1 MTNHELIKNSFEEI
15 SPSEELLEKTLSQST
30 KRARKNIHAKRVLTA
45 AFAACAVLV
54 LGVTAA
60 AAGGYIDFDAVF
72 GDYIKVP
79 NSELAASMT
88 GSVSDLRYKVSDKN
102 YKFTVKGAVGDERN
116 AMVILELSRTDG
128 TPVTEHFNFDT
139 DEKFLSSRHN
149 NFEIRTAFEDLGVS
163 CGYGYR
169 INEEGNIEIHIEGNS
184 SESINGKIFKAY
196 GENFYPGEQY
206 FTMLNEE
213 NIYYGLNDGK
223 WAYYYIKTDTPADFD
238 DSSLRLLDL
247 EWEVSFRYT
256 ASQDSIKTL
265 TCKDLSQ
272 EFIYYQNIREMI
284 GKEDSGDG
292 TTIYYSSPDLLAT
305 TENKAKAELI
315 EIGAVN
321 GRIAFNYK
329 HNEYEIIETES
340 SRRYS
345 IESSQKNEM
354 YIIYKD
360 GTHFPVTCS
369 SYSTSQSGSDENVY
383 MEVDFYY
390 STDDDLKTFIE
401 LDKAEAFYINGV
413 IYKLE

>member
-15 SPSEELLEKTLSQST
+15 SPSEELLAKTLSQST
-30 KRARKNIHAKRVLTA
+30 NNPHKNIHAKRVLTA

-79 NSELAASMT
+79 NSELAASMI
-88 GSVSDLRYKVSDKN
+88 GNVSDLRYKVSDKN

-116 AMVILELSRTDG
+116 AMFILELSRTDG

-139 DEKFLSSRHN
+139 DEKFLNSRHN
-149 NFEIRTAFEDLGVS
+149 GFDVRTAFEDLNCSG
-163 CGYGYR
+163 GYGYR
-169 INEEGNIEIHIEGNS
+169 INEEGNIEIHLEGNG
-184 SESINGKIFKAY
+184 SESINGKIFKVY
-196 GENFYPGEQY
+196 GENFYTAEY
-206 FTMLNEE
+206 FLLLNEK
-213 NIYYGLNDGK
+213 NIYYGLNNGK
-223 WAYYYIKTDTPADFD
+223 WAYYHSKTNTPADFD

-256 ASQDSIKTL
+256 ASEDSIKTL

-272 EFIYYQNIREMI
+272 EFIYYQDIREMI
-284 GKEDSGDG
+284 GKEDSDDG
-292 TTIYYSSPDLLAT
+292 TTRYYSSPDLLTT

-321 GRIAFNYK
+321 GRITFNYK

-340 SRRYS
+340 PRRYS
-345 IESSQKNEM
+345 VDSSQKNEM

-360 GTHFPVTCS
+360 GTHFPVTSGSCS
-369 SYSTSQSGSDENVY
+369 SSQSGSDENVY
-383 MEVDFYY
+383 MEVNFYY
-390 STDDDLKTFIE
+390 STDDYSAKTFIE

-413 IYKLE
+413 TYKLE